1 MKINFGKVMMGVIIV
16 LVALLL
22 FALPDGAFGHSTDLG
37 EAALP
42 NPVLTYLDDHQVS
55 YIAKMEKSTLVI
67 YLVKG
72 SVNQDELAD
81 LANMVD
87 IRVEL
92 RDHLAIQ

>member
-1 MKINFGKVMMGVIIV
+1 MKVNMGKVGMAIIII

-22 FALPDGAFGHSTDLG
+22 FALPDGAFGADQQLV
-37 EAALP
+37 
-42 NPVLTYLDDHQVS
+42 NPILTYLDDNQIS

-72 SVNQDELAD
+72 SVNLDEVAD
-81 LANMVD
+81 LANVLD
-87 IRVEL
+87 LRVEV

>member
-22 FALPDGAFGHSTDLG
+22 FALPDGAFGQSTTLT
-37 EAALP
+37 

-72 SVNQDELAD
+72 SVNVDELAD
-81 LANMVD
+81 LANVLD

>member
-1 MKINFGKVMMGVIIV
+1 MKINAGKVMMAVIIV
-16 LVALLL
+16 LVAALLL
-22 FALPDGAFGHSTDLG
+22 ALPDGAFGQP
-37 EAALP
+37 A
-42 NPVLTYLDDHQVS
+42 NPVLTYLDDHKIS

-87 IRVEL
+87 VRVEL
-92 RDHLAIQ
+92 RDHLALK

>member
-1 MKINFGKVMMGVIIV
+1 MKISIGKVMMGVIIV

-22 FALPDGAFGHSTDLG
+22 FALPDGAFGQSTNLT
-37 EAALP
+37 
-42 NPVLTYLDDHQVS
+42 NPVLTYLDDHQIS

-87 IRVEL
+87 VRVEL
-92 RDHLAIQ
+92 RDHLAIK

>member
-1 MKINFGKVMMGVIIV
+1 MKINFGKVMMAVIIL
-16 LVALLL
+16 LVAALV
-22 FALPDGAFGHSTDLG
+22 FALPAWSTNLG

-42 NPVLTYLDDHQVS
+42 NPVLTYLDDHNIS
-55 YIAKMEKSTLVI
+55 YIAKMEKSTLII
-67 YLVKG
+67 YLIKG

-92 RDHLAIQ
+92 RDHLAIK